1 MHTRRPTG
9 PARKR
14 TNGQDSQDGLD
25 RRQFIGRAGALAGA
39 LAFGPAL
46 LAACGSSSAGVSA
59 SGKGKQCPVP
69 TQSTTKELS
78 ISNWPL
84 YIDKKTVSEFQKATG
99 IKTTYKEDYND
110 NDEYFA
116 KVRPTLKACRGI
128 GRDMIVSTDWM
139 AARLI
144 NLGWVAKLDS
154 SKIPN
159 KKNLISTL
167 ASPSWDPNRDYSLP
181 WQSGMT
187 GIAYNKKLV
196 KKPVT
201 SVADLLD
208 PAYKGK
214 VTFLTEMRDAV
225 GLFMLLEGKD
235 PTKATFASAKS
246 AFDAIEKAKNGGQIR
261 RFTGNDYGDDL
272 TAGNVV
278 AAMAW
283 SGDVVQLQAD
293 NKDLE
298 FVIPADGGMIWADN
312 MLVPAP
318 STHYADA
325 ETWMNYVYDPTH
337 AAQITDEVQYIS
349 PVQGVGEVLK
359 TTDPSVANNPL
370 VNPPASLKQRLHIF
384 GGLTP
389 AVEQQFN
396 ARFNSIIHA

>member
-1 MHTRRPTG
+1 MHTRRSTG
-9 PARKR
+9 PA
-14 TNGQDSQDGLD
+14 TNGGNGLN
-25 RRQFIGRAGALAGA
+25 RRQFLGRAGMMAGA
-39 LAFGPAL
+39 VALGPSL
-46 LAACGSSSAGVSA
+46 LAACGSSSGTSA

-84 YIDKKTVSEFQKATG
+84 YIDKKTVADFQKATG

-110 NDEYFA
+110 NDQYFA
-116 KVRPTLKACRGI
+116 KVRPTLKACRSI

-144 NLGWVAKLDS
+144 NLGWVAKLDA

-159 KKNLISTL
+159 KKNLIDTL
-167 ASPSWDPNRDYSLP
+167 KSPTWDPNRDYSLP

-196 KKPVT
+196 KKPLT
-201 SVADLLD
+201 SMADLLD

-214 VTFLTEMRDAV
+214 VTFLTEMRDTV
-225 GLFMLLEGKD
+225 GLFMLLEGQD
-235 PTKATFASAKS
+235 PTTATLASAQS
-246 AFDAIEKAKNGGQIR
+246 AFKVIKKAKDDGQVR

-298 FVIPADGGMIWADN
+298 FVVPSDGGMIWADN

-318 STHYADA
+318 STHYANA
-325 ETWMNYVYDPTH
+325 EVWMNYVYDPVH
-337 AAQITDEVQYIS
+337 AAQITDYVEYIS
-349 PVQGVGEVLK
+349 PVAGVGDVLK
-359 TTDPSVANNPL
+359 RTDPSVATDPL
-370 VNPPASLKQRLHIF
+370 VNPPPSLQKKLHIF

-389 AVEQQFN
+389 QVEQQFN
-396 ARFNSIIHA
+396 TQFNAIVHA

>member
-1 MHTRRPTG
+1 MSTRQ
-9 PARKR
+9 ARQSV
-14 TNGQDSQDGLD
+14 N
-25 RRQFIGRAGALAGA
+25 RREFLGRAGLVAGA
-39 LAFGPAL
+39 VALGPSL
-46 LAACGSSSAGVSA
+46 LAACGGDSNSVSA
-59 SGKGKQCPVP
+59 TGKGKQCASP
-69 TQSTTKELS
+69 TQSTTKTLA

-84 YIDKKTVSEFQKATG
+84 YIDKKTVKQFEQATG

-110 NDEYFA
+110 NDEYYA
-116 KVRPTLKACRGI
+116 KVRPTLKACHAI

-144 NLGWVAKLDS
+144 NLGWIAKLDA

-159 KKNLISTL
+159 KTNLIDTL
-167 ASPSWDPNRDYSLP
+167 KSPTWDPNRDYSLP

-187 GIAYNKKLV
+187 GIAYNKKMV

-201 SVADLLD
+201 SISDLLD

-214 VTFLTEMRDAV
+214 VTFLTEMRDTV
-225 GLFMLLEGKD
+225 GLFMLLDGKD
-235 PTKATFASAKS
+235 PTKATFADAKS
-246 AFDAIEKAKNGGQIR
+246 AFGQIEKAKNDGQVR

-278 AAMAW
+278 AAIAW

-298 FVIPADGGMIWADN
+298 FVIPDDGGMIWADN

-318 STHYADA
+318 SAHIANA
-325 ETWMNYVYDPTH
+325 ETWMNYVYDPSH

-349 PVQGVGEVLK
+349 PVNGVAAVLSS
-359 TTDPSVANNPL
+359 TDPAIAKNPL
-370 VNPPASLKQRLHIF
+370 VNPPADLRKRLHIF
-384 GGLTP
+384 NGLEP

-396 ARFNSIIHA
+396 QRFNQIIHS